1 MAVVEPVDWR
11 KFDCWI
17 SFRPPIP
24 EILSE
29 LAPFLG
35 KNLIQHIAVLIA
47 IAVVGVPVF
56 AAIHRLLP
64 PESNESEVY
73 RRRMRDVIQIG
84 LLIFVFLVLAA
95 MGYVLFNLL
104 AGRYSSNEGASTTA
118 YRSPTEYKLLHQ
130 PRDLK
135 PR

>member
-1 MAVVEPVDWR
+1 M
-11 KFDCWI
+11 
-17 SFRPPIP
+17 P

-47 IAVVGVPVF
+47 IAVVGIPVF
-56 AAIHRLLP
+56 AAVHRILP
-64 PESNESEVY
+64 PESNHPDVD
-73 RRRMRDVIQIG
+73 RLRVRDVIQIG
-84 LLIFVFLVLAA
+84 LLMFVFLVLAA

-104 AGRYSSNEGASTTA
+104 AGRYSLNEDAPTTA
-118 YRSPTEYKLLHQ
+118 YHSPTEYRLLHR